1 MKYLN
6 SMIFAAFCL
15 ILMGCQAEMETDND
29 EKDHGEM
36 DEVTELI
43 DHGPDHHIL
52 YLPEDIPWE
61 DGPGSLEEGS
71 QFYILEGDPGKAEVF
86 NMRLKLPD
94 GFHIAPHTHPGVER
108 VTVISGEFVLGH
120 GAEADMEEYYELPP
134 GSYTSMPPG
143 MKHYAYARGET
154 IVQLVSV
161 GPWEIDYINPEDDPR
176 LRDN

>member
-15 ILMGCQAEMETDND
+15 ILMGCQTEMESHN
-29 EKDHGEM
+29 EENDHGEM
-36 DEVTELI
+36 GEVKELI

-52 YLPEDIPWE
+52 YKPEDIPWE

-120 GAEADMEEYYELPP
+120 GAEADMEEYYELSP

-154 IVQLVSV
+154 VIQLVSV